1 MSVNKITVVGAGNVG
16 ATTAHIAASRKLG
29 DIVLIDIVKGLAE
42 GKALDMAEAGPVQ
55 GYSCRIT
62 GTTDPGF
69 ASGSA
74 EASWAQAQDS
84 SIVVITSGLARKPGM
99 SRDDLLAKNVQI
111 VKDVSEKVAK
121 YCPQAIVIVVS
132 NPLDAMV
139 YVASKVTGFPK
150 NRVMGMAG
158 VLDVARFC
166 HFVATELNVSSEDI
180 RGILMG
186 GHGDDMV
193 PLPRFTTVAGIPITE
208 LLPKETITRMIERAR
223 KGGIEIVDLL
233 GSSAYY
239 APAAGVVKMAEA
251 ITTDSRGMMPCCA
264 YCQKEYNVGGYFVG
278 VPAVLGKAGVEKIV
292 ELNLNADER
301 KELDVS
307 VSHVKELVAK
317 VDKLL

>member
-1 MSVNKITVVGAGNVG
+1 MKKENIVSVNKITVVGAGNVG

-62 GTTDPGF
+62 GTTD
-69 ASGSA
+69 
-74 EASWAQAQDS
+74 WAAAQDS

-111 VKDVSEKVAK
+111 VKEVSEKVAK
-121 YCPQAIVIVVS
+121 YCPKAIVIVVS

-139 YVASKVTGFPK
+139 YVTSKVTGFPK

-158 VLDVARFC
+158 ALDVARFC
-166 HFVATELNVSSEDI
+166 HFVASELNVSSEDI

-208 LLPKETITRMIERAR
+208 LLPKETIARLIDRAR

-251 ITTDSRGMMPCCA
+251 ITTDSRGVIPCCV

-278 VPAVLGKAGVEKIV
+278 VPAVLGKNGVEKIV
-292 ELNLNADER
+292 ELNLNAEER

-307 VSHVKELVAK
+307 VSHVKDLVAK

>member
-16 ATTAHIAASRKLG
+16 AATAHIAAGRKLG

-42 GKALDMAEAGPVQ
+42 RKALDMSEAGPVQ
-55 GYSCRIT
+55 GYSGKIT
-62 GTTDPGF
+62 GTTD
-69 ASGSA
+69 
-74 EASWAQAQDS
+74 WAAAQDS
-84 SIVVITSGLARKPGM
+84 AIVVITSGLARKPGM
-99 SRDDLLAKNVQI
+99 NRDDLLAKNVQI

-121 YCPQAIVIVVS
+121 YCPKAIVIVVS

-139 YVASKVTGFPK
+139 YVASKVTGFAK

-158 VLDVARFC
+158 ALDVARFC
-166 HFVATELNVSSEDI
+166 HFVATELNVSSEDV

-208 LLPKETITRMIERAR
+208 LLPKETIAKMIERAR

-251 ITTDSRGMMPCCA
+251 ITTDSRGVIPCCA
-264 YCQKEYNVGGYFVG
+264 YCQKEYGVGGYFVG
-278 VPAVLGKAGVEKIV
+278 VPAVLGRNGVEKIV

-307 VSHVKELVAK
+307 VSHVKDLVAK

>member
-16 ATTAHIAASRKLG
+16 ATTAHIAASRELG

-55 GYSCRIT
+55 GYSCKIT
-62 GTTDPGF
+62 GTTD
-69 ASGSA
+69 
-74 EASWAQAQDS
+74 WAAAQDS

-139 YVASKVTGFPK
+139 YVASKVTGFAK

-158 VLDVARFC
+158 ALDVARFC
-166 HFVATELNVSSEDI
+166 HFVATELNVRSEDI
-180 RGILMG
+180 SGMLMG

-208 LLPKETITRMIERAR
+208 LLPKETIARLIERAR

-251 ITTDSRGMMPCCA
+251 ITTDSRGVIPCCA

-278 VPAVLGKAGVEKIV
+278 VPVVLGKAGVEKIV

-301 KELDVS
+301 RELDVS
-307 VSHVKELVAK
+307 VSHVKDLVAK

>member
-1 MSVNKITVVGAGNVG
+1 MSINKITVVGAGNVG
-16 ATTAHIAASRKLG
+16 ATTAHIAAGRKLG

-55 GYSCRIT
+55 GYSCKIT
-62 GTTDPGF
+62 GTTD
-69 ASGSA
+69 
-74 EASWAQAQDS
+74 WAAAVDS

-111 VKDVSEKVAK
+111 VKSVSENVAK
-121 YCPQAIVIVVS
+121 YCPNAIVIVVS

-158 VLDVARFC
+158 ALDVARFC
-166 HFVATELNVSSEDI
+166 YFIASELNVSSEDI

-193 PLPRFTTVAGIPITE
+193 PLPRFTTVAGIPVTE
-208 LLPKETITRMIERAR
+208 LLPKEKIAKMIERAR

-251 ITTDSRGMMPCCA
+251 ITNNTHSMIPSCV
-264 YCQKEYNVGGYFVG
+264 YCDKEYNVGGYFVG
-278 VPAVLGKAGVEKIV
+278 VPAVLGKDGVEKII
-292 ELNLNADER
+292 ELNLNAEECGQFDI
-301 KELDVS
+301 S
-307 VSHVKELVAK
+307 VSHVKELAAK
-317 VDKLL
+317 VDKLI

>member
-1 MSVNKITVVGAGNVG
+1 MKKENIVSRNKITVVGAGNVG

-55 GYSCRIT
+55 GYSCKIT
-62 GTTDPGF
+62 GTTD
-69 ASGSA
+69 
-74 EASWAQAQDS
+74 WAAAQDS

-139 YVASKVTGFPK
+139 YVASKVTGFAK
-150 NRVMGMAG
+150 NKVMGMAG
-158 VLDVARFC
+158 ALDVARFC

-208 LLPKETITRMIERAR
+208 LLPKETIAKMIERAR

-251 ITTDSRGMMPCCA
+251 IITDSRGVIPCCA

-307 VSHVKELVAK
+307 VSHVKDLVAK

>member
-1 MSVNKITVVGAGNVG
+1 MKKENIVSRNKITVVGAGNVG

-55 GYSCRIT
+55 GYSCKIT
-62 GTTDPGF
+62 GTTD
-69 ASGSA
+69 
-74 EASWAQAQDS
+74 WAAAQDS

-111 VKDVSEKVAK
+111 VKDVSEKVAR

-139 YVASKVTGFPK
+139 YVASKVTGFAK

-158 VLDVARFC
+158 ALDVARFC

-208 LLPKETITRMIERAR
+208 LLPKETIARLIERAR

-251 ITTDSRGMMPCCA
+251 IITDSRGVIPCCA

-278 VPAVLGKAGVEKIV
+278 VPVVLGKAGVEKIV

-307 VSHVKELVAK
+307 VSHVKDLVAK

>member
-1 MSVNKITVVGAGNVG
+1 VSTNKITVVGAGNVG

-55 GYSCRIT
+55 GFSCKIT
-62 GTTDPGF
+62 GTTD
-69 ASGSA
+69 
-74 EASWAQAQDS
+74 WAAAQDS

-121 YCPQAIVIVVS
+121 YCPKAIVIVVS

-139 YVASKVTGFPK
+139 YVASKVTGFAK

-158 VLDVARFC
+158 ALDVARFC
-166 HFVATELNVSSEDI
+166 HFVASELNVSSEDI
-180 RGILMG
+180 SGILMG

-208 LLPKETITRMIERAR
+208 LLPKETIARLIEHAR

-251 ITTDSRGMMPCCA
+251 IITDSRGVIPCCA

-301 KELDVS
+301 KEFDVS
-307 VSHVKELVAK
+307 VSHVKDLVAK

>member
-1 MSVNKITVVGAGNVG
+1 VSVKKENIVSRNKITVVGAGNVG

-42 GKALDMAEAGPVQ
+42 GKALDMTEAGPVQ
-55 GYSCRIT
+55 GYNCKIT
-62 GTTDPGF
+62 GTTD
-69 ASGSA
+69 
-74 EASWAQAQDS
+74 WAAAQDS

-139 YVASKVTGFPK
+139 YVASKVTGFAK
-150 NRVMGMAG
+150 NRIMGMAG
-158 VLDVARFC
+158 ALDVARFC

-208 LLPKETITRMIERAR
+208 LLPKETIARLIERAR

-251 ITTDSRGMMPCCA
+251 IISDSRSVIPCCA
-264 YCQKEYNVGGYFVG
+264 YCQKEYSVGGYFVG
-278 VPAVLGKAGVEKIV
+278 VPVVLGKAGVEKIV

-307 VSHVKELVAK
+307 VSHVKDLVAK
-317 VDKLL
+317 VDKLF